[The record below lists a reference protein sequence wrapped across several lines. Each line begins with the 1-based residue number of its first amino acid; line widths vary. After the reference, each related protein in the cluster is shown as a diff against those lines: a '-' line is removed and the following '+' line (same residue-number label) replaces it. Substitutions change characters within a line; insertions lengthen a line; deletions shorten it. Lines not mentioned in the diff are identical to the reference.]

1 MPCLKIQLLYIYL
14 KFTTVRQDQ
23 HCKQKVRSQQFFTSG
38 SLHCNFPLTTCS
50 MEICTV
56 VGCSCCTNLLACVVL
71 DIASTLLSLY
81 SMRKS
86 NRETYGT
93 CLKHNKESRIESLA
107 KHLLEATVL
116 LADHLYCL
124 ESAFWPSLSFSR
136 WPSIT
141 DKLAS

>member
-1 MPCLKIQLLYIYL
+1 MYL

-23 HCKQKVRSQQFFTSG
+23 HCKQKVRSQQSVTCR
-38 SLHCNFPLTTCS
+38 SLHCSFPLTTCS

-56 VGCSCCTNLLACVVL
+56 VGCSCCTNLLACVVV
-71 DIASTLLSLY
+71 DITSTLLSLY

-124 ESAFWPSLSFSR
+124 ESAFWPSLSYFR

>member
-1 MPCLKIQLLYIYL
+1 MCLKIQLLYIYL
-14 KFTTVRQDQ
+14 KCTAARQDQ
-23 HCKQKVRSQQFFTSG
+23 HCKQKVRSQQFSTCG
-38 SLHCNFPLTTCS
+38 SLHCNFSLTTCS
-50 MEICTV
+50 VEICTV
-56 VGCSCCTNLLACVVL
+56 VCCSCCTNLLACVVV
-71 DIASTLLSLY
+71 DIASTLLSLS

-93 CLKHNKESRIESLA
+93 CLKHNKESRIVSLA
-107 KHLLEATVL
+107 KHLLEGTVL

-124 ESAFWPSLSFSR
+124 ESAFWPSLSCSR

>member
-1 MPCLKIQLLYIYL
+1 MCLKIQLLYIYL
-14 KFTTVRQDQ
+14 KFTAARQDQ
-23 HCKQKVRSQQFFTSG
+23 HCKQKVRSQQFSICG
-38 SLHCNFPLTTCS
+38 SLHCNFSLTTCS
-50 MEICTV
+50 VEICTV
-56 VGCSCCTNLLACVVL
+56 VCCSCCTNLLACVVV
-71 DIASTLLSLY
+71 DIASTLLSLS

-93 CLKHNKESRIESLA
+93 CLKHNKESRIVSLA
-107 KHLLEATVL
+107 KHLLEGTVL

-124 ESAFWPSLSFSR
+124 ESAFWPSLSCSR

>member
-23 HCKQKVRSQQFFTSG
+23 HCKQKVRSQQFFPSG
-38 SLHCNFPLTTCS
+38 SLHCNFPPTTCS

-56 VGCSCCTNLLACVVL
+56 VGCSCCTNLLACVVV

-116 LADHLYCL
+116 LAGHLYCL
-124 ESAFWPSLSFSR
+124 ESAF
-136 WPSIT
+136 
-141 DKLAS
+141 

>member
-1 MPCLKIQLLYIYL
+1 MLCFKIQLLYIYL

-38 SLHCNFPLTTCS
+38 SLLCNLPPTTCS

-56 VGCSCCTNLLACVVL
+56 VGCSCCTNLLACVVV

-107 KHLLEATVL
+107 KHLLKATVL

-124 ESAFWPSLSFSR
+124 ESAF
-136 WPSIT
+136 
-141 DKLAS
+141 